1 MILDEKKYKIV
12 GRYCDEMELAIYAKA
27 ETYLEAWQAQ
37 AEAEDEGWYDV
48 EIKELT
54 R

>member
-1 MILDEKKYKIV
+1 MTLDEKKYKIV

-48 EIKELT
+48 E
-54 R
+54 